1 MAVDSIEL
9 KVEDLVRNTTAVD
22 MDFGAGIDAA
32 SSIER
37 NFNND
42 SMSMSVVR
50 DEQQPNQSSDSRIA
64 GLTRIQGVQEV
75 AGSSNT
81 TDGHHH

>member
-9 KVEDLVRNTTAVD
+9 KVDDLVRNITAVD
-22 MDFGAGIDAA
+22 MEFGGIDAQ

-42 SMSMSVVR
+42 SMSMSEVR
-50 DEQQPNQSSDSRIA
+50 EEQ
-64 GLTRIQGVQEV
+64 
-75 AGSSNT
+75 
-81 TDGHHH
+81 

>member
-22 MDFGAGIDAA
+22 MEFGVSIDAQ

-37 NFNND
+37 NFNNE
-42 SMSMSVVR
+42 SMSMSEVR
-50 DEQQPNQSSDSRIA
+50 DE
-64 GLTRIQGVQEV
+64 
-75 AGSSNT
+75 
-81 TDGHHH
+81 